1 MESYEKAIS
10 NIIRI
15 YCEIVLA
22 LEEIYQDGDSAAYG
36 WKSKFCSLNFGFII
50 HGYLDILKVLQ
61 KCSLKF
67 QKKAAFLSELD
78 LSFQIFINELT
89 IIKNNEN
96 LGANF
101 EEFINKKIDS
111 KTLSWKNIKFNLS
124 FLNPFTKEKEK
135 KNALNFEKEKAKKL
149 LVALIYN
156 TLVID

>member
-1 MESYEKAIS
+1 M
-10 NIIRI
+10 
-15 YCEIVLA
+15 
-22 LEEIYQDGDSAAYG
+22 
-36 WKSKFCSLNFGFII
+36 FI
-50 HGYLDILKVLQ
+50 
-61 KCSLKF
+61 KF
-67 QKKAAFLSELD
+67 QKKVAFLFELD
-78 LSFQIFINELT
+78 LSFQICINELT

-149 LVALIYN
+149 LVALIDN
-156 TLVID
+156 ILVSIRDRLDCLKNINYLYF